1 MGISGNTSEN
11 KKILRTPYFKGSNK
25 NIAVKSSNQSIIQDL
40 FKTGSIQTLIV
51 VKDSSGG
58 CKLTI
63 TEDSAPNTVN
73 LLWLVP
79 QFAVI
84 TVAEVLISVTGLE
97 FAYTQER
104 SKN

>member
-1 MGISGNTSEN
+1 M
-11 KKILRTPYFKGSNK
+11 
-25 NIAVKSSNQSIIQDL
+25 
-40 FKTGSIQTLIV
+40 

-104 SKN
+104 SKI

>member
-1 MGISGNTSEN
+1 M
-11 KKILRTPYFKGSNK
+11 
-25 NIAVKSSNQSIIQDL
+25 
-40 FKTGSIQTLIV
+40 

-104 SKN
+104 SKMPKILTDFTALGQKKTELIKTMYN